1 MKRIYIYLLSAIV
14 SLAFAPAVTAQTITQ
29 VIGEEL
35 TFKSSGY
42 TINNNVGISKQVSSP
57 MTDGSGRYWI
67 KLEAF
72 ATGEASFVTS
82 STPSD
87 VILVLDVSSSMEE
100 TYTYTDKDGVSHS
113 GTRLEALKDAATLF
127 VKNIY
132 DNAVASKNVDPN
144 YDGNR
149 IAIVSFGGKD
159 SSTPVSVDAGWTDVQ
174 TNISKEGDNYS
185 GSLLTTISDLDYKK
199 GTRTDTALQY
209 AYELL
214 DGTRGTARSN
224 ANVTV
229 VVFTDGCPSTQ
240 GSTSFTASYA
250 NNAIY
255 YAHQIKASSFG
266 LSRKV
271 YSIGLISSSTQDYYY
286 KVIKFLN
293 LISSNYPNSSIN
305 QNVTTGWTVNNGTV
319 TWPGQDGSD
328 ATPEGTYYQLV
339 NANTDLSSIFD
350 SISQQAGGAANTE
363 LTAASTTTVDVV
375 SASFLLPT
383 NAQSSDIKVFTAK
396 CTGADPYTFA
406 TEVQAGH
413 DNTTDVDD
421 NIGVELGKDANNNDK
436 ISVTGFDYSHNW
448 CGPIKNAS
456 GTITGYQG
464 YKIII
469 MIPIIANPDAVGG
482 PNVVTNAPESGIYV
496 DGQTTPL
503 IPFEYPTVS
512 LPVNIYI
519 EKAGLKKGESAKFI
533 IEKAVLPDSGDPADV
548 ADNAWSYVTSV
559 FVTKPQLDE
568 TANNPVVKIKG
579 LPASELVGEVQKG
592 LVYRIREE
600 GWSWSYTYSTDPK
613 YTVSGQVNNPFEFTN
628 TPKENI
634 DIRVRHAES
643 KATNVFKTGGGF
655 TYDDS
660 KTNVRP

>member
-1 MKRIYIYLLSAIV
+1 MKKIYLYLLSAIA
-14 SLAFAPAVTAQTITQ
+14 SLAFVPAVTAQTITE

-42 TINNNVGISKQVSSP
+42 TIKNNVGISKQVSSP

-72 ATGEASFVTS
+72 ATGEASVITNS
-82 STPSD
+82 KPSD
-87 VILVLDVSSSMEE
+87 ILLVLDVSTSM
-100 TYTYTDKDGVSHS
+100 TKNKYGDI
-113 GTRLEALKDAATLF
+113 TRLAALKNAVTAFID
-127 VKNIY
+127 NIY
-132 DNAVASKNVDPN
+132 DNAVSARNTDPD
-144 YDGNR
+144 YAGNR
-149 IAIVSFGGKD
+149 VGIVSFGGQ
-159 SSTPVSVDAGWTDVQ
+159 ATDVTEEWKDVE
-174 TNISKEGDNYS
+174 TNHSSLKSLVTALNTGNSGTWTSSGLRVAIDNY
-185 GSLLTTISDLDYKK
+185 
-199 GTRTDTALQY
+199 
-209 AYELL
+209 L
-214 DGTRGTARSN
+214 DGTPNSKRTD
-224 ANVTV
+224 ANLTV
-229 VVFTDGCPSTQ
+229 VVFTDGEPATGSGEGTSLTIDGKTITSTGQ
-240 GSTSFTASYA
+240 NFSSYVA
-250 NNAIY
+250 NNAVY
-255 YAHQIKASSFG
+255 YAHQLKQTYGA
-266 LSRKV
+266 KV
-271 YSIGLISSSTQDYYY
+271 FSVALLGSNPDNRVEPFVEL
-286 KVIKFLN
+286 L
-293 LISSNYPNSSIN
+293 SSNYPNSN
-305 QNVTTGWTVNNGTV
+305 TTFQSTATWTYNSSTG
-319 TWPGQDGSD
+319 
-328 ATPEGTYYQLV
+328 LV
-339 NANTDLSSIFD
+339 SATDLSYGDKNTDGVAYYQKVGSSDLTTIFEA
-350 SISQQAGGAANTE
+350 IASQSGGAANTE

-413 DNTTDVDD
+413 DNTTDVDN

-436 ISVTGFDYSHNW
+436 ISVTGFDYSQNW

-456 GTITGYQG
+456 GEITGYQG

-482 PNVVTNAPESGIYV
+482 PNVVTNTPESGIYV

-519 EKAGLKKGESAKFI
+519 KKAGLKNGESAKFI
-533 IEKAVLPDSGDPADV
+533 IEKAVLPDSGDPAEV

-613 YTVSGQVNNPFEFTN
+613 YTVSGQVNNPFVFTN